1 MSRRAPLIG
10 VSTSITVGASPE
22 RAYVNSAYLHAVQQ
36 AGGVPVPLP
45 PQLSAAS
52 LQRLGAELH
61 GLLLTGGGDVD
72 PALFGQAPHATL
84 YDVAPSRDTLET
96 SVLNLAL
103 GRGVPVLAVC
113 RGIQVL
119 NVALGGTL
127 YQDVATEPGTQ
138 IPHSQKEPRDQPTH
152 KVKVTPGS
160 RLAEILGADELEVNS
175 MHHQAIHRGGVGA
188 RSARRGRG
196 DRRSRA
202 LRARRAVA
210 SGGASGPFG
219 AGPAPLLRARGRGT
233 QILTPPGDGP
243 ATRYF
248 SPWATALYAVLT
260 ALLVGFFY
268 WSWGS
273 PVANLEK
280 PEESLERLVS
290 REMDLHDVMDEIPR
304 WEMKLYELTGSDPET
319 FEDAIARFDELD
331 EDQRSART
339 DLDLVVLLAESGQ
352 LERAASIIEALES
365 TDTAAAQY
373 GR

>member
-175 MHHQAIHRGGVGA
+175 MHHQAIHRLGRGLTAVAWGPDQLVEGAEIDDPARFVLGVQWHPEELVGH
-188 RSARRGRG
+188 SEPARRLF
-196 DRRSRA
+196 SA
-202 LRARRAVA
+202 LV
-210 SGGASGPFG
+210 
-219 AGPAPLLRARGRGT
+219 
-233 QILTPPGDGP
+233 
-243 ATRYF
+243 
-248 SPWATALYAVLT
+248 
-260 ALLVGFFY
+260 
-268 WSWGS
+268 
-273 PVANLEK
+273 
-280 PEESLERLVS
+280 
-290 REMDLHDVMDEIPR
+290 
-304 WEMKLYELTGSDPET
+304 
-319 FEDAIARFDELD
+319 
-331 EDQRSART
+331 
-339 DLDLVVLLAESGQ
+339 
-352 LERAASIIEALES
+352 
-365 TDTAAAQY
+365 AAA
-373 GR
+373 RKS